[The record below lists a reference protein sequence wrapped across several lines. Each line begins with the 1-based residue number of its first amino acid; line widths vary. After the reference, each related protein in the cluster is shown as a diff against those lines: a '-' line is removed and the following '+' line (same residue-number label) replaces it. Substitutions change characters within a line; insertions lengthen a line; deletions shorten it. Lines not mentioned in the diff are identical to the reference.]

1 MDDKKKNI
9 GECLIKILHCRKSET
24 VIIDAKTMASEPVGV
39 VNLPTRVPVGF
50 HSIFVS
56 QVCTLASFW

>member
-1 MDDKKKNI
+1 MPNQDFT
-9 GECLIKILHCRKSET
+9 LCRKSET

-39 VNLPTRVPVGF
+39 VNLPTRVPCGF

-56 QVCTLASFW
+56 QVCTRASFW